1 MMRTLAAICVLL
13 SLTIVLFAGVG
24 DGQWLTRVP
33 RKDGERESPL
43 ANSPAAAEIGERL
56 FRQHCAE
63 CHGETAEGRNGKPD
77 LLHSSHVAQATQG
90 QLFWLLTNGSLKNG
104 MPSWSRLPEQQR
116 WAIVSYLKTFDSH

>member
-1 MMRTLAAICVLL
+1 MRTVAVVCVLL
-13 SLTIVLFAGVG
+13 AVTMVVFGGVG
-24 DGQWLTRVP
+24 DGQWLSRVP
-33 RKDGERESPL
+33 QKDIARENPL
-43 ANSPAAAEIGERL
+43 ASNPEAAQAGERL

-63 CHGETAEGRNGKPD
+63 CHGENAGGRNGKPD
-77 LLHSSHVAQATQG
+77 LLHSSHVGEATQG

>member
-1 MMRTLAAICVLL
+1 MRTVAAICVLL
-13 SLTIVLFAGVG
+13 SLTMSLFAGAG
-24 DGQWLTRVP
+24 DGQWLSRVP
-33 RKDGERESPL
+33 EKDAGRENPL
-43 ANSPAAAEIGERL
+43 ASNPEAAHAGERL

-77 LLHSSHVAQATQG
+77 LLHSPHVAAATQG

-116 WAIVSYLKTFDSH
+116 WALVSYLKTLDSH